1 MINDYWPKTG
11 KQVTKPTVS
20 HIKQI
25 SNYKRFLK
33 QIIMAQREGEKTV
46 IVYFS
51 RINSPVKVR
60 VSSSF

>member
-1 MINDYWPKTG
+1 MTIGLRQANRLQNQQYL
-11 KQVTKPTVS
+11 VS

-46 IVYFS
+46 
-51 RINSPVKVR
+51 RIPKSD
-60 VSSSF
+60 S